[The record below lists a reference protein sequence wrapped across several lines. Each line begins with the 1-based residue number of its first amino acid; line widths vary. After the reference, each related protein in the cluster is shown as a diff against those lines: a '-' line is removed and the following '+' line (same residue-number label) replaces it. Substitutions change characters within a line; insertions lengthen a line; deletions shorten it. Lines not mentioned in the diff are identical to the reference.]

1 MGLIS
6 KTAILIN
13 RKFTPQINAN
23 KKNEYIADD
32 NRLIYLFHLMFEKGI
47 I

>member
-1 MGLIS
+1 SIVDAKINLRKTLLMGLIS

-23 KKNEYIADD
+23 
-32 NRLIYLFHLMFEKGI
+32 EKMNI
-47 I
+47 